1 MYLETMILIIYK
13 FLILYGCLFRF
24 FFLYTQASASLKS
37 CVHLCSFLSF
47 LFLFFQISLI
57 FSVILFHVSCFYRLS
72 SPLWVPNST
81 QEQLIF
87 QVCSVSVSP
96 FWLLT
101 SFIHICV
108 MLCILANPAKSLQFG
123 LWLVGG
129 KPPLPEYFLLN
140 FVQVI
145 KAFFIKYCWGFFFFS
160 FKKS

>member
-1 MYLETMILIIYK
+1 MYLETTILNIYK

-24 FFLYTQASASLKS
+24 FFLYTRASASLKS
-37 CVHLCSFLSF
+37 CVHLWSF
-47 LFLFFQISLI
+47 LFFIFIFI
-57 FSVILFHVSCFYRLS
+57 FSNLTHIFRYSVSCFYRLS
-72 SPLWVPNST
+72 SPLWVPNSI